1 VTSHSNSMRMAA
13 KRCLTVGFA
22 KSLPPMRERRSKKH
36 TALGELA
43 VFKKFAVALSAGCWL
58 LAADTRAPRVC
69 RGAGRQIPRRPRT
82 GRVGQGRQATP
93 GRVTAA

>member
-1 VTSHSNSMRMAA
+1 VTSQSNSMRMAA

-43 VFKKFAVALSAGCWL
+43 VFKKFAVALSVCCLLSAGC
-58 LAADTRAPRVC
+58 
-69 RGAGRQIPRRPRT
+69 
-82 GRVGQGRQATP
+82 
-93 GRVTAA
+93 